1 MSLHKLDIEKIYSA
15 FSPAKEITE
24 PQLFAGR
31 REEIRSGILGLLNR
45 GGFMAIY
52 GLRGVGKSSIA
63 IQIAKIAEGNTTL
76 PKMMA
81 MSNLLP
87 RRGFNYIVHYYRSD
101 TFVKNI
107 GDLLK
112 RILFG
117 DENNPSLFSLTKA
130 GDRKLEEFRRVIKVE
145 GSAGIFGSKAGASGK
160 EEKVYK
166 SYVSDDLVQQFRAL
180 LGTIQKDNHKRTGI
194 LILID
199 EFDTIPDKTGFASI
213 VKACSSDFVKFGVV
227 GIGANVAELLRDHTS
242 IGRQIDTIQVPLMP
256 SDELHEIIK
265 KAEYVVGREI
275 IFDED
280 ASRSIV
286 EKSEG
291 FPYFTHLLGKEA
303 MVLAFERGSQRV
315 DMKDIEAL
323 SRKIS
328 EGRLKTIYEDIY
340 HDAVGH
346 SPQREILLKIFAEHE
361 EDVINT
367 EEVYALAREL
377 DISNPSQLM
386 KQLTNPDN
394 PHAAAVLVKVRE
406 RYYRFSDPV
415 FKTYARLR
423 AWKFC

>member
-1 MSLHKLDIEKIYSA
+1 MGRRVLDIDKIYNA
-15 FSPAKEITE
+15 FSPAKEIAD
-24 PQLFAGR
+24 PKLFAGR
-31 REEIRSGILGLLNR
+31 QEEIRNGIHGLLNR
-45 GGFMAIY
+45 GGFLAVY

-63 IQIAKIAEGNTTL
+63 IQISKIAEGDTTL
-76 PKMMA
+76 PNMMGL
-81 MSNLLP
+81 SGLLP
-87 RRGFNYIVHYYRSD
+87 KRGFDFIVHYYRSD
-101 TFVKNI
+101 TFIKDI

-130 GDRKLEEFRRVIKVE
+130 GDRRLEEFRRVVNVE
-145 GSAGIFGSKAGASGK
+145 GSAGLFGAKLGASGQ

-166 SYVSDDLVQQFRAL
+166 KYVSDDLVQQFRAV
-180 LGTIQKDNHKRTGI
+180 LGTIQKDNHQRSGL

-213 VKACSSDFVKFGVV
+213 VKACSSDFVRFGVI
-227 GIGANVAELLRDHTS
+227 GIGTNVAELMRDHTS
-242 IGRQIDTIQVPLMP
+242 IGRQIDTINVPLMP
-256 SDELHEIIK
+256 PDELHEIIK
-265 KAEYVVGREI
+265 KAEYVVDHAI
-275 IFDED
+275 TFDED
-280 ASRSIV
+280 AAQAIV
-286 EKSEG
+286 DKSEG

-303 MVLAFERGSQRV
+303 MVLAYERGGQRV
-315 DMKDIEAL
+315 DMRDIEEL

-328 EGRLKTIYEDIY
+328 EGRLQSIYEDLY
-340 HDAVGH
+340 HDAVGN
-346 SPQREILLKIFAEHE
+346 SPQREILLKIFAEHK
-361 EDVINT
+361 EDEINT
-367 EEVYALAREL
+367 EDVYALAKGL

-423 AWKFC
+423 NWKFG

>member
-1 MSLHKLDIEKIYSA
+1 
-15 FSPAKEITE
+15 
-24 PQLFAGR
+24 
-31 REEIRSGILGLLNR
+31 
-45 GGFMAIY
+45 
-52 GLRGVGKSSIA
+52 
-63 IQIAKIAEGNTTL
+63 
-76 PKMMA
+76 
-81 MSNLLP
+81 
-87 RRGFNYIVHYYRSD
+87 
-101 TFVKNI
+101 
-107 GDLLK
+107 
-112 RILFG
+112 
-117 DENNPSLFSLTKA
+117 
-130 GDRKLEEFRRVIKVE
+130 
-145 GSAGIFGSKAGASGK
+145 
-160 EEKVYK
+160 
-166 SYVSDDLVQQFRAL
+166 
-180 LGTIQKDNHKRTGI
+180 
-194 LILID
+194 
-199 EFDTIPDKTGFASI
+199 
-213 VKACSSDFVKFGVV
+213 
-227 GIGANVAELLRDHTS
+227 
-242 IGRQIDTIQVPLMP
+242 MP

-315 DMKDIEAL
+315 DMRDIEAL

-346 SPQREILLKIFAEHE
+346 SPQRELLLKIFAEHE